1 MDFCASPPDG
11 LAQDR
16 CSVGM
21 TSASAMDGNPKK
33 APEKVRL
40 FEATQTTICE
50 RKEIFVAEN
59 ENRDLNKPNQNQ
71 TGSNTGNPNN
81 DHADQPQRAPRRRP
95 MPRRNAARQTAEGEA
110 QTANAAPRKPRM
122 PRKPRAQQPQPVDQA
137 ADKPQEAAKPR
148 RPRMPRKP
156 MNQNPAPAANGEA
169 QAAAQAPRAPKA
181 NTRTARPR
189 ATAAVGSTG
198 NAPQIAAPQQAAKP
212 MQPRRNPPRPRANSA
227 RPAERPQTACAAAL
241 SRRLRRRKSPAS
253 RRPCN
258 GSVRSRRRCAPAPAN
273 IPAARLCA

>member
-71 TGSNTGNPNN
+71 TGSNAGNPNN
-81 DHADQPQRAPRRRP
+81 NHADQPQRAPRRRP
-95 MPRRNAARQTAEGEA
+95 MPRRNAVRQTSEGEE

-122 PRKPRAQQPQPVDQA
+122 PRKPRAQQPQPVGQA

-169 QAAAQAPRAPKA
+169 QAAARPARAESEHPH
-181 NTRTARPR
+181 RQTARDGRGRQHGQR
-189 ATAAVGSTG
+189 AADCRAAAGRQ
-198 NAPQIAAPQQAAKP
+198 AYAAAPQ
-212 MQPRRNPPRPRANSA
+212 
-227 RPAERPQTACAAAL
+227 PA
-241 SRRLRRRKSPAS
+241 SPA
-253 RRPCN
+253 RKQRPS
-258 GSVRSRRRCAPAPAN
+258 GRAPADGHAPPHCRADCAGGKALHLADPAMG
-273 IPAARLCA
+273 R

>member
-1 MDFCASPPDG
+1 MLCRDDLRQRDG
-11 LAQDR
+11 WK
-16 CSVGM
+16 
-21 TSASAMDGNPKK
+21 PKK

-71 TGSNTGNPNN
+71 TGSNVGNPNN
-81 DHADQPQRAPRRRP
+81 NHADQPQRAPRRRP
-95 MPRRNAARQTAEGEA
+95 MPRRNAARQTSEGET

-122 PRKPRAQQPQPVDQA
+122 PRKPRAQQPQPVGQA

-181 NTRTARPR
+181 NTRTAKIGR
-189 ATAAVGSTG
+189 AHV
-198 NAPQIAAPQQAAKP
+198 
-212 MQPRRNPPRPRANSA
+212 
-227 RPAERPQTACAAAL
+227 
-241 SRRLRRRKSPAS
+241 
-253 RRPCN
+253 
-258 GSVRSRRRCAPAPAN
+258 
-273 IPAARLCA
+273 

>member
-1 MDFCASPPDG
+1 MLCRDDLRQRDG
-11 LAQDR
+11 WK
-16 CSVGM
+16 
-21 TSASAMDGNPKK
+21 PKK

-71 TGSNTGNPNN
+71 TGSNAGNPNN
-81 DHADQPQRAPRRRP
+81 NHADQPQRAPRRRP
-95 MPRRNAARQTAEGEA
+95 MPRRNAARQTSEGEA

-122 PRKPRAQQPQPVDQA
+122 PRKPRAQQPQPVGQA

-227 RPAERPQTACAAAL
+227 RPAERPQTGMRRRIVAPIAPEEKPCISQTLQWVGKKPPTMRSRASEHPSRATLRMIRWAACA
-241 SRRLRRRKSPAS
+241 KS
-253 RRPCN
+253 
-258 GSVRSRRRCAPAPAN
+258 
-273 IPAARLCA
+273 ART